1 MTARRSGG
9 MVAELQLG
17 FMGLIPRW
25 SVMTDDS
32 KALVKNIS
40 ISVLVLLIGGLL
52 LRAFVGYI
60 LLGLIAWAVWSA
72 LKRK

>member
-1 MTARRSGG
+1 
-9 MVAELQLG
+9 
-17 FMGLIPRW
+17 
-25 SVMTDDS
+25 MTDDS

-60 LLGLIAWAVWSA
+60 FLGLIAWAVWSA